1 MFNAKSTG
9 QARREYLMGLLEADT
24 TGMEEESE
32 TPAEEALN
40 EMIARSEE
48 ELAYFQQFDRD
59 RRVADQAWM
68 TSRRKAWLLS

>member
-9 QARREYLMGLLEADT
+9 QARREYLMSLLEADA

-40 EMIARSEE
+40 EMIARTEE

-59 RRVADQAWM
+59 RRVADKAWM
-68 TSRRKAWLLS
+68 TARRKV